1 MIEITN
7 LTKKYKKRIIFDNAD
22 ASFKECGFYALMG
35 ESGCGKT
42 TLFSI
47 IMGIEKY
54 EGVIK
59 TNYNSDDM
67 IFISSNNLLF
77 NNLTVD
83 EYLEH
88 LNGDV
93 NNDIIVE
100 LDFFN
105 KKNELIKNLSGGEK
119 KKLQIIAALSLNK
132 KVIMLDEPFIGLD
145 DNNIQLV
152 ISCLKKY
159 SNNRLIICII
169 HQKKYEAEFDGVYHI
184 KNKKINYLENEK
196 VKSEITIANNYKKR
210 SINYFFFLKRNY
222 LKMGLV
228 VLSFVLSLVSLCL
241 FYLLLNVNLNSNKKD
256 VYIRG
261 IKGDEVIT
269 GEVERKNDEIRAFS
283 GNYLINALN
292 DNIAVTL
299 IKEAAFTYFP
309 MDHKIVLSKEIP
321 CGYYGSMNE
330 ISNLSLNY
338 FYINS
343 DNLYLNPNDYFEIIG
358 KRKMKVNTYK
368 HFSNVGQM
376 DVYLTNDPLIDL
388 NLDTKLVNLNNHY
401 LNEEDLLCFGMG
413 LNDSIMVS
421 TNNYE
426 RIFLTLYYENI
437 IIKVQKKDIN
447 NFYNKYNHLFL
458 DFHSEGLDKANDI
471 LAKYD
476 NNKMQIY
483 IFTGA
488 IFIVSVILTL
498 VFYKMINMLFIQGFR
513 ILREMGYTK
522 KEVGLVCNIFIFTVN
537 IILYLI
543 IVLNTYLL
551 FWIFNKANI
560 IIGGNLLLYNS
571 KYFYMLSVLYIIIAS
586 VYCYF
591 YSNKNYL
598 KGYLQGKK

>member
-22 ASFKECGFYALMG
+22 ALFKECGFYALMG

-47 IMGIEKY
+47 IMGIEKC

-59 TNYNSDDM
+59 TNYSSDDM

-88 LNGDV
+88 LNGAV

-152 ISCLKKY
+152 IRCLKKY
-159 SNNRLIICII
+159 SSNRLIICII
-169 HQKKYEAEFDGVYHI
+169 HQQKYEAEFDGVYHI
-184 KNKKINYLENEK
+184 KNKKISYLENEE
-196 VKSEITIANNYKKR
+196 VKSKLFIANNYKKK
-210 SINYFFFLKRNY
+210 SSNYFFFLRRNY
-222 LKMGLV
+222 LKIGLV
-228 VLSFVLSLVSLCL
+228 LLSFVLSLVSLSL
-241 FYLLLNVNLNSNKKD
+241 FYLLLNVNINSNKKD

-261 IKGDEVIT
+261 IKGDEAIT

-292 DNIAVTL
+292 ENVAITL

-338 FYINS
+338 FYMDS
-343 DNLYLNPNDYFEIIG
+343 DNLYLNPDDYFRIIG

-388 NLDTKLVNLNNHY
+388 NLDTNLVNLNNHY
-401 LNEEDLLCFGMG
+401 LSEEDLLCFGMG

-421 TNNYE
+421 TNNFE

-437 IIKVQKKDIN
+437 TIKVTKNDVN

-458 DFHSEGLDKANDI
+458 DFHSDGLDKANDI
-471 LAKYD
+471 LTKYD
-476 NNKMQIY
+476 NNKIQIY
-483 IFTGA
+483 VFTGA

-498 VFYKMINMLFIQGFR
+498 VFYKMLNLLFIQGFR

-522 KEVGLVCNIFIFTVN
+522 KEVGLVCNIFILIVN
-537 IILYLI
+537 IILYLVI
-543 IVLNTYLL
+543 ILSTYLL
-551 FWIFNKANI
+551 FWIINKTNI
-560 IIGGNLLLYNS
+560 ISGGNLLLYNS
-571 KYFYMLSVLYIIIAS
+571 KYFYILSILYVIIAS
-586 VYCYF
+586 IYCYF

-598 KGYLQGKK
+598 KGYLMGKK

>member
-22 ASFKECGFYALMG
+22 VSFKECGFYALMG

-54 EGVIK
+54 DGIIK

-67 IFISSNNLLF
+67 IFISSNSLLF

-88 LNGDV
+88 LNGAL
-93 NNDIIVE
+93 NNDIIAD
-100 LDFFN
+100 LGFIN
-105 KKNELIKNLSGGEK
+105 KKNEFIKNLSGGEK
-119 KKLQIIAALSLNK
+119 KKLQIIVALSLNK

-152 ISCLKKY
+152 IRCLKKY

-169 HQKKYEAEFDGVYHI
+169 HQQKYEAEFDGVYHI
-184 KNKKINYLENEK
+184 KNKKISYLENEE
-196 VKSEITIANNYKKR
+196 VKSKLFIANNYKKK
-210 SINYFFFLKRNY
+210 SSNYFFFLRRNY
-222 LKMGLV
+222 LKMTLV
-228 VLSFVLSLVSLCL
+228 LLSFVLSLVSLSL
-241 FYLLLNVNLNSNKKD
+241 FYLLLNVNINSNKKD

-261 IKGDEVIT
+261 IKDDEVIT

-292 DNIAVTL
+292 ENIAIIL
-299 IKEAAFTYFP
+299 IKEAAFSYFP

-321 CGYYGSMNE
+321 CGYYGTMKE

-338 FYINS
+338 FYIDS
-343 DNLYLNPNDYFEIIG
+343 DNLYLNPDDYFRIIG

-388 NLDTKLVNLNNHY
+388 NLDTNLVNLNNHY
-401 LNEEDLLCFGMG
+401 LSEEDLLCFGMG

-421 TNNYE
+421 ANNYE

-437 IIKVQKKDIN
+437 IIKVQKNDIN

-471 LAKYD
+471 LVKYD
-476 NNKMQIY
+476 NNKMQIFA
-483 IFTGA
+483 FTGA
-488 IFIVSVILTL
+488 MLIISVILTL

-522 KEVGLVCNIFIFTVN
+522 KEVGLVCNIFISSVN

-543 IVLNTYLL
+543 IVLSTYLL

-560 IIGGNLLLYNS
+560 ISGGNLLLYNS
-571 KYFYMLSVLYIIIAS
+571 KYFYSLSILYVIIAS
-586 VYCYF
+586 IYCYF

-598 KGYLQGKK
+598 KGYLRGKK